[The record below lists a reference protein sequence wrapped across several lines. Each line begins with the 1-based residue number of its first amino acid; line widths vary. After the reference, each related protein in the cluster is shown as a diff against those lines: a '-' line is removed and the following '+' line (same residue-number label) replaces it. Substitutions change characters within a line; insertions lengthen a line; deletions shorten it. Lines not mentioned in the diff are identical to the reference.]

1 MEPKGLFTQKHSPI
15 DTKRKSLD
23 RDEFIRVHSN
33 VEAYKEYLL
42 SVQHYAQAH
51 AYINSLV
58 KLSGFFSFSDKKVSK
73 SGQWE
78 KRFVHKLKDS
88 KMLSP
93 FDIPLDELKNV
104 RSKKV
109 TWRIYFNLVKALKK
123 EKVLTGWTYMAQ
135 STRKINNKETF
146 GIFADKTF
154 SKNDTVG
161 FLRGKVIY
169 TQPNE

>member
-1 MEPKGLFTQKHSPI
+1 M
-15 DTKRKSLD
+15 
-23 RDEFIRVHSN
+23 
-33 VEAYKEYLL
+33 
-42 SVQHYAQAH
+42 
-51 AYINSLV
+51 
-58 KLSGFFSFSDKKVSK
+58 
-73 SGQWE
+73 
-78 KRFVHKLKDS
+78 HKLKDS

-93 FDIPLDELKNV
+93 FDIPLDKLRNV
-104 RSKKV
+104 QSKKV

-161 FLRGKVIY
+161 FLHGKVIY
-169 TQPNE
+169 TQENATEKIPEPISLGQAPNKNLNCLDLLKRDAKYRWTVQRVFLVNEIQQVDL